1 MAEQWPEMGERR
13 GGATAE
19 DGEAA
24 AGDGGRAV
32 ETERRA
38 RRGGGLRRGREEN
51 RWDFPQSDGRL
62 DFTPY
67 CFVRCGGRNRFV
79 HCESS
84 SIYYLSFFSQMFQ
97 GALRLT
103 NLQAHENKKKLQA
116 RENQYFLVFV
126 QNISKHDI
134 KRMKR
139 EISDRT
145 KKIWKGTDLM

>member
-1 MAEQWPEMGERR
+1 
-13 GGATAE
+13 
-19 DGEAA
+19 
-24 AGDGGRAV
+24 
-32 ETERRA
+32 
-38 RRGGGLRRGREEN
+38 
-51 RWDFPQSDGRL
+51 
-62 DFTPY
+62 
-67 CFVRCGGRNRFV
+67 
-79 HCESS
+79 
-84 SIYYLSFFSQMFQ
+84 MFQ

>member
-1 MAEQWPEMGERR
+1 
-13 GGATAE
+13 
-19 DGEAA
+19 
-24 AGDGGRAV
+24 
-32 ETERRA
+32 
-38 RRGGGLRRGREEN
+38 
-51 RWDFPQSDGRL
+51 
-62 DFTPY
+62 
-67 CFVRCGGRNRFV
+67 
-79 HCESS
+79 
-84 SIYYLSFFSQMFQ
+84 MFQ

-145 KKIWKGTDLM
+145 KKFGREQISCRLNKKSKERKIALQSRY